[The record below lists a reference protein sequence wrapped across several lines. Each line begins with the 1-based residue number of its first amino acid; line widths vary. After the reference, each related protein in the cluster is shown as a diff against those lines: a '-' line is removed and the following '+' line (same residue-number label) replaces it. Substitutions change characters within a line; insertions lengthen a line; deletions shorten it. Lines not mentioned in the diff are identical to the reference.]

1 MPTQTQV
8 AQGLVGCEAIRID
21 YSPAVTPTNA
31 APLDDDDGRYLLIER
46 TDPSAPVRIVLQ
58 YTAPNEPYDSHRAQ
72 WQVNGYEEV
81 FEVNPDP
88 SVGGNI
94 IVQNPFGYPVSLFN
108 SGRYKR
114 YEPLSNSYSGDYYYS
129 QTTTRRVFR
138 EVSYMDYDENWQE
151 ITVTEER
158 YSFDVGMSSESGSG
172 YDGESGIEFLR
183 TVSNATGLSLRTGDG
198 RAIDWETAAVSPGWA
213 IIVYEIFDWGESE
226 INRLD
231 FDANPSP
238 VSADCLGREGCE
250 PQCVEIYRES
260 DGAYTCICK
269 ETAEPTLAPTQNRI
283 VPKREKAPYVPP
295 LDPPI
300 KVTAAANARKLRK
313 LKPTVKRA
321 QEEYDS
327 AATQVDAD
335 PSESNLQA
343 ATLALNRL
351 QAAKR
356 EESDLESAIAATT
369 TESERESGITVIPS
383 RASTQE
389 WKTPN
394 LAPNRVQQVQWKEP
408 TLIPNNEYRADW
420 RYPDVVPNRV
430 QQTQFQPPTLVPNNV
445 TQARWQS
452 PNLTPNKVNGVV
464 EIGNTNAIESEP
476 VGE

>member
-1 MPTQTQV
+1 
-8 AQGLVGCEAIRID
+8 
-21 YSPAVTPTNA
+21 
-31 APLDDDDGRYLLIER
+31 
-46 TDPSAPVRIVLQ
+46 
-58 YTAPNEPYDSHRAQ
+58 
-72 WQVNGYEEV
+72 
-81 FEVNPDP
+81 
-88 SVGGNI
+88 
-94 IVQNPFGYPVSLFN
+94 
-108 SGRYKR
+108 
-114 YEPLSNSYSGDYYYS
+114 
-129 QTTTRRVFR
+129 
-138 EVSYMDYDENWQE
+138 
-151 ITVTEER
+151 
-158 YSFDVGMSSESGSG
+158 MSSESGSG